1 MGKKILSLMIVVM
14 LVVPPALASSPVHE
28 FQLDNG
34 LKILVREDHRAP
46 VIVSQIWYKVGSS
59 YEPRGKTGISHV
71 LEHMMFKGTPAIGPG
86 EFARIIAAN
95 GGKQNAFTSRDYTAY
110 FQTMQ
115 KDRLA
120 VSFRL
125 EADRMRGLLL
135 NEDEIAKELQV
146 VAEERRLR
154 TEDSPEGLTYEQFY
168 ATSYMTSPYRN
179 PIIGWMSDI
188 KSLTAADLR
197 DWYRQWYAPNNAILV
212 VVGDVDAKSVF
223 KLAETHFGAVPSQE
237 INAPTPQ
244 PEIPQRGVRR
254 ITVKVPAKLPQ
265 VMLGYKVPVLKTAQ
279 HEEEVYALQVLAG
292 VLNAGKSAR
301 LSRNLV
307 RGKQVAAWAQA
318 SYSMTSRLDELFVL
332 AANPTP
338 GHTPAEIEQALR
350 NEIQQLR
357 EEIVTAPEL
366 ARVVAQVVASEVYE
380 RDSMFYQGMRMGAL
394 EAVGLGWN
402 TLEDY
407 VERIQSVTPEQI
419 RDVARKYLIDDHLTV
434 AILEPVPTKDAQL
447 KASSSSIP
455 LRQNTHTLGS
465 AK

>member
-1 MGKKILSLMIVVM
+1 M
-14 LVVPPALASSPVHE
+14 LVLPPAFASSPVHE
-28 FQLDNG
+28 FQLANG

-46 VIVSQIWYKVGSS
+46 VVVSQIWYKVGSS
-59 YEPRGKTGISHV
+59 YEPSGKTGISHL

-115 KDRLA
+115 KRRLA

-135 NEDEIAKELQV
+135 NEDEIARELKV

-179 PIIGWMSDI
+179 PIMGWMSDI
-188 KSLTAADLR
+188 KSLTTADLR
-197 DWYRQWYAPNNAILV
+197 AWYRRWYAPNNAILV
-212 VVGDVDAKSVF
+212 VVGDVDAKEVF
-223 KLAETHFGAVPSQE
+223 KLAETHFGSLPSRE
-237 INAPTPQ
+237 IIAPSSQ
-244 PEIPQRGVRR
+244 PEIPQRGARR
-254 ITVKVPAKLPQ
+254 VTVKVPAKLPQ
-265 VMLGYKVPVLKTAQ
+265 VMFGYKVPVLKTAQ
-279 HEEEVYALQVLAG
+279 QEEEVYALQVLAG
-292 VLNAGKSAR
+292 VLDAGKSAR

-307 RGKQVAAWAQA
+307 RGKQLAAYAQA

-338 GHTPAEIEQALR
+338 GHTPAEVEQALR

-357 EEIVTAPEL
+357 KELISAPEL

-380 RDSMFYQGMRMGAL
+380 RDSMFYQGMRMGVL
-394 EAVGLGWN
+394 ETVGLGWN
-402 TLEDY
+402 ALEDY
-407 VERIQSVTPEQI
+407 VARIQAVTAEQI

-434 AILEPVPTKDAQL
+434 AILEPLPAENAQHLGVSSTLVASTKQ
-447 KASSSSIP
+447 
-455 LRQNTHTLGS
+455 H
-465 AK
+465 

>member
-1 MGKKILSLMIVVM
+1 MGKQFLSITIIAM
-14 LVVPPALASSPVHE
+14 LVMSAAFAGSSVYE
-28 FQLDNG
+28 FQLTNG

-46 VIVSQIWYKVGSS
+46 VVVSQIWYKVGSS

-71 LEHMMFKGTPAIGPG
+71 LEHMMFKGTPTIGPG

-135 NEDEIAKELQV
+135 NEDEIAKELRV

-154 TEDSPEGLTYEQFY
+154 TEDSPEGLTYEHFY

-197 DWYRQWYAPNNAILV
+197 AWYRRWYAPNNAILV
-212 VVGDVDAKSVF
+212 VVGDVDAKEVF
-223 KLAETHFGAVPSQE
+223 KLAETHFGSLPSRKIVP
-237 INAPTPQ
+237 PTPQ
-244 PEIPQRGVRR
+244 PEIPQRGARR
-254 ITVKVPAKLPQ
+254 VTVKVPAKLPQ

-279 HEEEVYALQVLAG
+279 QEEDVYALQVLAG
-292 VLNAGKSAR
+292 VLDAGKSAR

-307 RGKQVAAWAQA
+307 RGKQLAAWVQA

-338 GHTPAEIEQALR
+338 GRTPAEIEQALR

-357 EEIVTAPEL
+357 EELISQPEL

-394 EAVGLGWN
+394 ETVGLGWN
-402 TLEDY
+402 ALEDY
-407 VERIQSVTPEQI
+407 VERIQAVTPEQV
-419 RDVARKYLIDDHLTV
+419 REVARKYLINNHLTV
-434 AILEPVPTKDAQL
+434 AMLEPMPTKEAQL
-447 KASSSSIP
+447 GMSLSSAAST
-455 LRQNTHTLGS
+455 RQHRS
-465 AK
+465 EIK